1 MEPTLL
7 EKKIVKS
14 MSAKKE
20 SKFVPILFI
29 TITILFLS
37 LFLLLPLVTI
47 FMKAFERGVD
57 VYIAA
62 VTDQEAFLAIR
73 LTLLVAL
80 IVVPLNTIFGI
91 AAAWLITKFQFKGK
105 QVLLSLI
112 ELPFAVSPVIA
123 GLVFVLLFTPRANL
137 GGWLL
142 EHGIK
147 LIFSV
152 PGIII
157 ATIFVTFPFVAR
169 ELIPVMQAQ
178 GKSEEEAALSLGA
191 SGWKMFWRVTLPNIK
206 WGLLYGMILCNARAI
221 GEFGAVSVV
230 SGHVRGM
237 TNTMPLHIEILYN
250 EYQFS
255 AAFAVAT
262 LMSLIAVFTLVIKNW
277 IEWRM
282 EKRQ

>member
-14 MSAKKE
+14 VSAKKE
-20 SKFVPILFI
+20 SKLVPGILI
-29 TITILFLS
+29 TITVLFLS
-37 LFLLLPLVTI
+37 LFLLLPLITI
-47 FMKAFERGVD
+47 FLKAFEGGMD

-62 VTDQEAFLAIR
+62 ITDQEAFSAIR

-80 IVVPLNTIFGI
+80 IVVPLNTIFGV

-123 GLVFVLLFTPRANL
+123 GLVFVLLFTPRGAL
-137 GGWLL
+137 GEWLL
-142 EHGIK
+142 EHGVK

-169 ELIPVMQAQ
+169 ELIPIMQAQ

-230 SGHVRGM
+230 SGHVRGI

>member
-7 EKKIVKS
+7 EKKIIKKV
-14 MSAKKE
+14 SAKKE
-20 SKFVPILFI
+20 SKLVPSILIAI
-29 TITILFLS
+29 TVLFLS

-47 FMKAFERGVD
+47 FLKAFEKGFD
-57 VYIAA
+57 VYFAA
-62 VTDQEAFLAIR
+62 ITDQEAFSAIR

-80 IVVPLNTIFGI
+80 IVVPLNTVFGI

-123 GLVFVLLFTPRANL
+123 GLVFVLLFTPRGAL
-137 GGWLL
+137 GEWLL
-142 EHGIK
+142 EHGVK

-169 ELIPVMQAQ
+169 ELIPIMQAQ

-230 SGHVRGM
+230 SGHVRGI

>member
-1 MEPTLL
+1 M
-7 EKKIVKS
+7 
-14 MSAKKE
+14 
-20 SKFVPILFI
+20 
-29 TITILFLS
+29 
-37 LFLLLPLVTI
+37 
-47 FMKAFERGVD
+47 D

-62 VTDQEAFLAIR
+62 ITDQEAFSAIR

-80 IVVPLNTIFGI
+80 IVVPLNTIFGV
-91 AAAWLITKFQFKGK
+91 AATWLITKFQFKGK

-123 GLVFVLLFTPRANL
+123 GLVFVLLFTPRGAL
-137 GGWLL
+137 GEWLL
-142 EHGIK
+142 EHGVK

-169 ELIPVMQAQ
+169 ELIPIMQAQ

-230 SGHVRGM
+230 SGHVRGI

>member
-14 MSAKKE
+14 VSAKKE
-20 SKFVPILFI
+20 SKLVPGILI
-29 TITILFLS
+29 TITVLFLS
-37 LFLLLPLVTI
+37 LFLLLPLITI
-47 FMKAFERGVD
+47 FLKAFERGMD

-62 VTDQEAFLAIR
+62 ITDQEAFSAIR

-80 IVVPLNTIFGI
+80 IVVPLNTIFGV

-123 GLVFVLLFTPRANL
+123 GLVFVLLFTPRGAL
-137 GGWLL
+137 GEWLL
-142 EHGIK
+142 EHGVK

-169 ELIPVMQAQ
+169 ELIPIMQAQ

-191 SGWKMFWRVTLPNIK
+191 SGWKMFWRVTIPNIK

-230 SGHVRGM
+230 SGHVRGI

>member
-1 MEPTLL
+1 M
-7 EKKIVKS
+7 
-14 MSAKKE
+14 
-20 SKFVPILFI
+20 
-29 TITILFLS
+29 
-37 LFLLLPLVTI
+37 
-47 FMKAFERGVD
+47 D

-62 VTDQEAFLAIR
+62 ITDQEAFSAIR

-80 IVVPLNTIFGI
+80 IVVPLNTIFGV

-123 GLVFVLLFTPRANL
+123 GLVFVLLFTPRGAL
-137 GGWLL
+137 GEWLL
-142 EHGIK
+142 EHGVK

-169 ELIPVMQAQ
+169 ELIPIMQAQ

-191 SGWKMFWRVTLPNIK
+191 SGWKMFWCVTLPNIK

-230 SGHVRGM
+230 SGHVRGI

>member
-1 MEPTLL
+1 MEPTVL

-14 MSAKKE
+14 VSAKKE
-20 SKFVPILFI
+20 SKLVPGVLI
-29 TITILFLS
+29 TITVLFLS
-37 LFLLLPLVTI
+37 LFLLLPLITI
-47 FMKAFERGVD
+47 FLKAFERGMD

-62 VTDQEAFLAIR
+62 ITDQEAFSAIR

-80 IVVPLNTIFGI
+80 IVVPLNTIFGV

-123 GLVFVLLFTPRANL
+123 GLVFVLLFTPRGAL
-137 GGWLL
+137 GEWLL
-142 EHGIK
+142 EHGVK

-169 ELIPVMQAQ
+169 ELIPIMQAQ

-191 SGWKMFWRVTLPNIK
+191 SGWKMFWRVTIPNIK

-230 SGHVRGM
+230 SGHVRGI

>member
-14 MSAKKE
+14 VSAKKE
-20 SKFVPILFI
+20 SKWVPILFI
-29 TITILFLS
+29 TITVLFLS

-47 FMKAFERGVD
+47 FMKAFERGLD

-62 VTDQEAFLAIR
+62 VTDQEAFSAIR
-73 LTLLVAL
+73 LTLLVAF

-105 QVLLSLI
+105 QILLSLI

-262 LMSLIAVFTLVIKNW
+262 LMSLIAVVTLVIKNW

>member
-14 MSAKKE
+14 VSAKKD
-20 SKFVPILFI
+20 SKLVPGVLI
-29 TITILFLS
+29 TITVLFLS
-37 LFLLLPLVTI
+37 LFLLLPLITI
-47 FMKAFERGVD
+47 FLKAFERGMD

-62 VTDQEAFLAIR
+62 ITDQEAFSAIR

-80 IVVPLNTIFGI
+80 IVVPLNTIFGV

-123 GLVFVLLFTPRANL
+123 GLVFVLLFTPRGAL
-137 GGWLL
+137 GEWLL
-142 EHGIK
+142 EHGVKI
-147 LIFSV
+147 IFSV

-191 SGWKMFWRVTLPNIK
+191 SGWKMFWRVTIPNIK

-230 SGHVRGM
+230 SGHVRGI

-262 LMSLIAVFTLVIKNW
+262 LMSLIAVFILVIKNW